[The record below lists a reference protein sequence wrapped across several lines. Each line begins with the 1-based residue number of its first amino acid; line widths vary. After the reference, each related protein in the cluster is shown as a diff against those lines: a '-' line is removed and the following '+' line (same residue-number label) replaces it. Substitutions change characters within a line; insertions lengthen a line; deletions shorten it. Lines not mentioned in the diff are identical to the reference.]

1 MKTVT
6 WLRGALISQNTP
18 TNYAAEIQI
27 KETMS
32 ECTKHYIGCRLRLK
46 DLYVDIYYF
55 LCTVIIIHIF
65 IIARKITLSF

>member
-32 ECTKHYIGCRLRLK
+32 ESECTKHLILAA
-46 DLYVDIYYF
+46 D
-55 LCTVIIIHIF
+55 
-65 IIARKITLSF
+65 